1 MGIVNFCHKKPIPN
15 LFCKRAAD
23 LYSTKNGA
31 PAGDPSPTGNAVLF
45 SFFCSGDPFRRPGCC
60 SRSGPQS
67 STTRRPSTSRLR
79 CWFTVRYSSTTSRAE
94 VDSTR
99 ILPFFSTSSSV
110 MSKNGLRLL

>member
-1 MGIVNFCHKKPIPN
+1 MGIVNFCHKKPIPDQ
-15 LFCKRAAD
+15 FCGRAAD
-23 LYSTKNGA
+23 LYSTQNGA
-31 PAGDPSPTGNAVLF
+31 LCRRSF
-45 SFFCSGDPFRRPGCC
+45 SDRERHFASAFLLRRSIQETRRF

-67 STTRRPSTSRLR
+67 STTRRPSTSPLR